1 MEKGNIVTV
10 VTQSGEYVGKLVS
23 VDAVTELENPR
34 MIIRNPENGEMG
46 FAKGIAATGEENPT
60 SVVFQ
65 NIVFCVPSNKRVVD
79 AFLIA
84 TGEKDA
90 PKIEVPAEKKIIT

>member
-10 VTQSGEYVGKLVS
+10 VAQSGEYVGKLVS
-23 VDAVTELENPR
+23 VGAVTELENPR
-34 MIIRNPENGEMG
+34 MIIRNPNTGEMG

-65 NIVFCVPSNKRVVD
+65 SIIFIVPSNEKVVD

-84 TGEKDA
+84 TGDKNA
-90 PKIEVPAEKKIIT
+90 PKIKVPTEKKIII